1 MQAGAGLMQCSRDGA
16 DTGVVR
22 RPAALAR
29 EVNEN
34 VELAIFR
41 AREVAAADQ
50 IASPQRLVGVP

>member
-1 MQAGAGLMQCSRDGA
+1 MGA
-16 DTGVVR
+16 DTEVVR

-41 AREVAAADQ
+41 VREVAAADQ
-50 IASPQRLVGVP
+50 IASLQRLVGVP